1 MKHVKSNYMK
11 KSILL
16 FTLLALGASAYA
28 QTVYMTR
35 SGQVSFFSKTPM
47 ENIEAVN
54 NEVTSMLNP
63 ASGEVVFA
71 VLIKSFRFEKA
82 LMEEHFNEN
91 YMESDKLPKS
101 TFQGKITN
109 LEAINFSKDGTYAA
123 TIEGDLTIH
132 GVKQHVVSTGTL
144 VVSKDKITATSV
156 FPVKPSDYKISIP
169 SLVSEKIASSI
180 EVKINCQY
188 APKS

>member
-1 MKHVKSNYMK
+1 MKR
-11 KSILL
+11 II
-16 FTLLALGASAYA
+16 TIIALALVGT
-28 QTVYMTR
+28 TVYSQTIFMTR

-71 VLIKSFRFEKA
+71 ILVKSFRFEKA

-91 YMESDKLPKS
+91 YMESDKLPKA

-109 LEAINFSKDGTYAA
+109 LSEIDFTKDGTYPA
-123 TIEGDLTIH
+123 TLEGDMTIH
-132 GVKQHVVSTGTL
+132 GIKQHVTSTGTL
-144 VVSKDKITATSV
+144 VVAKDKISATSA
-156 FPVKPSDYKISIP
+156 FQVKPADYKISIP
-169 SLVSEKIASSI
+169 SLVAEKIASSI
-180 EVKINCQY
+180 EVKVNCQY

>member
-1 MKHVKSNYMK
+1 MVGT
-11 KSILL
+11 SIY
-16 FTLLALGASAYA
+16 S
-28 QTVYMTR
+28 QPIYMTR

-63 ASGEVVFA
+63 ISGEMVFA

-91 YMESDKLPKS
+91 YMESDQIPKS

-109 LEAINFSKDGTYAA
+109 LNTIDFTKDGTYPA
-123 TIEGDLTIH
+123 TLEGDLTIH
-132 GVKQHVVSTGTL
+132 GVKQHIVTTGT
-144 VVSKDKITATSV
+144 VIISKDRISATSV
-156 FPVKPSDYKISIP
+156 FTVKPSDYKISIP
-169 SLVSEKIASSI
+169 SLVSEKIASTI
-180 EVKINCQY
+180 EVKVNCQY
-188 APKS
+188 TPKS